1 MAHCDILEYGFKV
14 FMQNLAHLIG
24 LGHVGVS
31 VAWIT
36 GGTRL
41 LLDLVEELWSLLLE
55 KLAVAVVIFEGNT
68 ILIHD
73 VVVGKLG

>member
-1 MAHCDILEYGFKV
+1 
-14 FMQNLAHLIG
+14 
-24 LGHVGVS
+24 
-31 VAWIT
+31 
-36 GGTRL
+36 L

-55 KLAVAVVIFEGNT
+55 KLAVAVVIFEGNA

>member
-1 MAHCDILEYGFKV
+1 
-14 FMQNLAHLIG
+14 
-24 LGHVGVS
+24 
-31 VAWIT
+31 
-36 GGTRL
+36 L
-41 LLDLVEELWSLLLE
+41 LLDLVEEFWSLLLE